1 MSAQSDETPILDLL
15 ARMTADSLEA
25 SSLDDRTTM
34 LVRIAALV
42 AVDAPPGSYLLNLG
56 VAGETGV
63 DEEQVR
69 SVLAI
74 VAPVVGT
81 ARVVA
86 AAGNIAAAL
95 GFALEVAELEAMAEG

>member
-42 AVDAPPGSYLLNLG
+42 AVDAPS
-56 VAGETGV
+56 
-63 DEEQVR
+63 R
-69 SVLAI
+69 VL
-74 VAPVVGT
+74 P
-81 ARVVA
+81 
-86 AAGNIAAAL
+86 
-95 GFALEVAELEAMAEG
+95 AEPRRGRRNRRR